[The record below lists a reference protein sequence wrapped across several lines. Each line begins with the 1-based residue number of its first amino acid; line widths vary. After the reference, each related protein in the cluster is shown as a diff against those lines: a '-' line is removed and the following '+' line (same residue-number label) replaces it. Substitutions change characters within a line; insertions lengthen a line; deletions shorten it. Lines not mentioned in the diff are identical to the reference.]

1 MKKAK
6 MEKAKMEKTPK
17 ARAGGQ
23 KMKSDL
29 NEEPVGTINKKHF
42 GHVTKVANALH
53 GSDPFKH
60 EK

>member
-1 MKKAK
+1 MKK
-6 MEKAKMEKTPK
+6 MKMEKTPK
-17 ARAGGQ
+17 ARGGS
-23 KMKSDL
+23 KMMSSDM
-29 NEEPVGTINKKHF
+29 NEEAPGVINKKHF